1 MFSIT
6 KPNHVDA
13 TVKATVSAAVQ
24 ILGKDTALKSD
35 KWSALGAG
43 LFCDKNKV

>member
-1 MFSIT
+1 MD
-6 KPNHVDA
+6 V

-43 LFCDKNKV
+43 LFCDKNKVSPH